1 MIVPDVVSPVV
12 VALYTPAIIVG
23 ITAGLIGLLGIAV
36 EKNDLQVLILTDLVG
51 IAMMIFVCAV
61 GTDLA
66 ESLVLP
72 GLVVEL
78 AEILAISEVLMSRE
92 IRKNG
97 KEVALIPLPMH
108 MDMEILDTSPVAIA
122 IMLIAVGAFQSGFT
136 GGAVAGG
143 GILFYVLS
151 RTMRGVPSGLWEGI
165 AGASG
170 VSWCLWL
177 VGFMVFFVFPQ
188 YWLLALFLAAFGVF
202 IKVAF
207 KAGLIGVIGREEFKK
222 E

>member
-1 MIVPDVVSPVV
+1 MIVPDVVSPLVV
-12 VALYTPAIIVG
+12 VLYIPAIVVG
-23 ITAGLIGLLGIAV
+23 IIAALISLLGIAA
-36 EKNDLQVLILTDLVG
+36 EKNDLQILILTDLVS
-51 IAMMIFVCAV
+51 IAMLIFVCAV

-92 IRKNG
+92 MRRTGKN
-97 KEVALIPLPMH
+97 VALIPLPLH
-108 MDMEILDTSPVAIA
+108 LDMEILNTSPVVIA
-122 IMLIAVGAFQSGFT
+122 ILLIAVGAFQSGFT

-151 RTMRGVPSGLWEGI
+151 RTVRGVPSGLWEGI

-170 VSWCLWL
+170 ISWCLWL
-177 VGFMVFFVFPQ
+177 VGFMIFFVFPQ
-188 YWLLALFLAAFGVF
+188 YWLLALFLAAFGIS

-207 KAGLIGVIGREEFKK
+207 KAGLIGVLGREEFKK